1 MVYFPEELW
10 NIIKNYQ
17 FEEYWLKKYQTVLT
31 DIPKATISRY
41 LSWKSFPLSQD
52 CDIIKKYY
60 QTKFVKDN
68 YHGHN
73 MIIEYQ
79 LLKFK

>member
-17 FEEYWLKKYQTVLT
+17 LKEYWLKKYQTVLT
-31 DIPKATISRY
+31 DIPKVRISNFLRCKIEPM
-41 LSWKSFPLSQD
+41 LQD
-52 CDIIKKYY
+52 CNIIKKYY

-68 YHGHN
+68 YYGHN
-73 MIIEYQ
+73 MIVEYQ
-79 LLKFK
+79 IL